1 MYLEVSKFSD
11 TQVLWQ
17 EQTYL
22 LVLISK
28 LKVGVTGSSKG
39 WCVGSPEWLPGSSPD
54 PVYQHTPHH
63 SLLITLICNC
73 GEEIRP
79 FRPGEVPVQ
88 YSNSGGPMCD
98 CRELV
103 HFEASSNFNSLTS
116 DSSFRLCSC
125 KGRKEILKC
134 SVRGN

>member
-22 LVLISK
+22 LVLISM
-28 LKVGVTGSSKG
+28 LKDGVTGSSKG

-98 CRELV
+98 CREFILRPVPTLIVLQVTLV
-103 HFEASSNFNSLTS
+103 FVYVVVKA
-116 DSSFRLCSC
+116 
-125 KGRKEILKC
+125 GR
-134 SVRGN
+134 RY